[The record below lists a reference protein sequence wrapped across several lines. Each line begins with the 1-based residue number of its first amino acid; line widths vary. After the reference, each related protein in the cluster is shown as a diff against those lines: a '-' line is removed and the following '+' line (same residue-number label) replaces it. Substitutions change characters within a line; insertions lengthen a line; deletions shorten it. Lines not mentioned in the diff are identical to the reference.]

1 MFWLPTILI
10 VNIIVQCLSS
20 ENVNC
25 DIGKSKSCEA
35 PRPLEPHEPS
45 IFIIKAAG
53 RLGNHLMAFAIV
65 MTLAKTLK
73 IRPFVEGETARYLR
87 QYFLSENI
95 PVVEETFCNP
105 DAIPGELFDE
115 DLNYLVEH
123 TELHRGRILYLWPW
137 GYKVRNDFLLR
148 REKLIYL
155 KVLKQKAIHLL

>member
-10 VNIIVQCLSS
+10 VNIFVQCFSS

-25 DIGKSKSCEA
+25 DGGKSKTCEA

-45 IFIIKAAG
+45 IFIIHAAG

-73 IRPFVEGETARYLR
+73 IRPFVQGETARYLE

-105 DAIPGELFDE
+105 DAIPGELFVE
-115 DLNYLVEH
+115 DLDYLVEH
-123 TELHRGRILYLWPW
+123 TELHRGRILHLWPW
-137 GYKVRNDFLLR
+137 GYKVSQEIDLSQFDLL
-148 REKLIYL
+148 YL
-155 KVLKQKAIHLL
+155 EFFKRK